1 MNKPFHFNDNPMPK
15 KTYKTKLSM
24 KKIRLSHILQPNEK
38 IYINTH
44 NPPNKEGRTSIRA
57 HSLAVVHEPQL
68 NTNLFQRSNCPSSL
82 ACHTVYYIFTNRW
95 GGENIKIIS
104 NVLQNRKANRIIYS
118 KLIYMRDRQFLSY
131 KMLCYVKPKGLGLI
145 TDMSVIYILAWI
157 WSTNNQ
163 HLDRFSYLS
172 SFDCYFPAH
181 THARTRTHTHTHTR
195 ARTSTHARTHA
206 HTRTHARTHTRTRTH
221 THTHTHTRTHTPSL
235 PSRGAHSHIS
245 SGSSWGLRI
254 PGTDIWSLCFS
265 SWAWRRDASLSSR
278 NRSVESSP
286 ANSCKT
292 HDVSDYEQLQRCGVK
307 SRLFVRCVSNDT
319 LS

>member
-118 KLIYMRDRQFLSY
+118 KLIYMRDRQVLSY

-157 WSTNNQ
+157 WSTSNQ

-172 SFDCYFPAH
+172 SFDCYFPTH
-181 THARTRTHTHTHTR
+181 THTHRHRHRRTHTHTHTQ
-195 ARTSTHARTHA
+195 
-206 HTRTHARTHTRTRTH
+206 THTRAHTH
-221 THTHTHTRTHTPSL
+221 THTHTHTPSL
-235 PSRGAHSHIS
+235 SLHEVLIHTSPPGAREGWGFPGQTSGACVSPPEPDAETLPSP
-245 SGSSWGLRI
+245 
-254 PGTDIWSLCFS
+254 PGTDLWSP
-265 SWAWRRDASLSSR
+265 RPQT
-278 NRSVESSP
+278 P
-286 ANSCKT
+286 ANTRCERLRTTPALRCQVTLICAVRFKWYAF
-292 HDVSDYEQLQRCGVK
+292 VS
-307 SRLFVRCVSNDT
+307 SFT
-319 LS
+319 LKHF